1 MVTVDFVTLGVEVK
15 VAILQLGQHRLQH
28 LAHTDQGRDKSV
40 LGKSN
45 KIHQLPNT
53 SRIDLDSFRDTK
65 HLPAKHL
72 HAPDETD
79 GYGTGLGPIGQKHV
93 LI

>member
-1 MVTVDFVTLGVEVK
+1 
-15 VAILQLGQHRLQH
+15 
-28 LAHTDQGRDKSV
+28 V

-45 KIHQLPNT
+45 KSHRLPNT
-53 SRIDLDSFRDTK
+53 SHIDLDSFRDTK
-65 HLPAKHL
+65 HLLAKHL

-79 GYGTGLGPIGQKHV
+79 GYGAGLGPIEQRHV